1 MFRHSVVA
9 VALFAGAAALAQT
22 SGTYTTSNGYAL
34 EATFQGDALK
44 IVEPSNGKTSL
55 YRRTGQGVYEFTN
68 PTNGI
73 AYTMEVVDAKTL
85 LANKPGAPR
94 ANGTPLTLAGSA
106 GAAAPVSD
114 SARSD
119 LEGIANRYLELAQ
132 SDPANAQAWSFCGL
146 AAMSRAQGGGD
157 AQVRQAAQALRMIA
171 TTSVNPCPKAIPP
184 AIWNSAG

>member
-1 MFRHSVVA
+1 MFRESLVAAAVVA
-9 VALFAGAAALAQT
+9 ATAALAQT
-22 SGTYTTSNGYAL
+22 NGTYTTSSGYAV
-34 EATFQGDALK
+34 EATFQGETLK

-73 AYTMEVVDAKTL
+73 AYTMEIVDAKTL
-85 LANKPGAPR
+85 VANKPGTPR

-106 GAAAPVSD
+106 GATAPIAD
-114 SARSD
+114 GARSD
-119 LEGIANRYLELAQ
+119 LENIANHYLGLAQ

-157 AQVRQAAQALRMIA
+157 SQVRQAAQALRMIA
-171 TTSVNPCPKAIPP
+171 TTSVNPCPKAIPQT
-184 AIWNSAG
+184 IWNSAG

>member
-1 MFRHSVVA
+1 MFRLFVVA
-9 VALFAGAAALAQT
+9 AAVFAATAALAQT
-22 SGTYTTSNGYAL
+22 NGTYTTSNGYAL
-34 EATFQGDALK
+34 EATFQGDTLK

-94 ANGTPLTLAGSA
+94 ANGTPLTLAGSS
-106 GAAAPVSD
+106 GATAPIAESE
-114 SARSD
+114 RSG
-119 LEGIANRYLELAQ
+119 LEGIATHYLELAK
-132 SDPANAQAWSFCGL
+132 SDPANAQAWSFCGF

-157 AQVRQAAQALRMIA
+157 SQVRQAAQALRMIA
-171 TTSVNPCPKAIPP
+171 TTSVNPCPKAIPQT
-184 AIWNSAG
+184 IWNSAG